1 MESEFFTPKIDQRY
15 DAADAISGLSVCLH
29 YNLVRACVY
38 AAFTSKGD
46 AMKRLLASAVLFAV
60 TAGAQATVSEYT
72 AFFIPYER
80 AQSGYVCLDSQLMEA
95 EFGIPLAS
103 LMEGIFSET
112 KTLHQML
119 GGTSTY
125 KNINLLVNGAT
136 KIPYT
141 YNFDRYTSSGV
152 YEYSFTLDMA
162 AFNTLN
168 GATVA
173 GRQKTKN
180 TAKLALIAMLKT
192 ATAIHGAGN
201 FRLWVKFN
209 NLPSQAGL
217 SGSTV
222 YSGGLDWPTWPY
234 TSSSSLYNTYRTEMI
249 ASGC

>member
-1 MESEFFTPKIDQRY
+1 
-15 DAADAISGLSVCLH
+15 
-29 YNLVRACVY
+29 
-38 AAFTSKGD
+38 
-46 AMKRLLASAVLFAV
+46 MKRLLISAVLLAAM
-60 TAGAQATVSEYT
+60 AGANATVSEYT
-72 AFFIPYER
+72 EFFIPYER
-80 AQSGYVCLDSQLMEA
+80 AQSGYVCLDKQIMEA

-103 LMEGIFSET
+103 LMEGIFTET

-125 KNINLLVNGAT
+125 KNINVLVNGT
-136 KIPYT
+136 TTIPYT
-141 YNFDRYTSSGV
+141 YNFDRYISSGV
-152 YEYSFTLDMA
+152 TDYSFTLDMA
-162 AFNTLN
+162 GFNTLN

-192 ATAIHGAGN
+192 AEAIHGAGN

-217 SGSTV
+217 SGSLV
-222 YSGGLDWPTWPY
+222 YSGGVDWPSWPY
-234 TSSSSLYNTYRTEMI
+234 TATSSVYTTYKTEMI

>member
-1 MESEFFTPKIDQRY
+1 
-15 DAADAISGLSVCLH
+15 
-29 YNLVRACVY
+29 
-38 AAFTSKGD
+38 
-46 AMKRLLASAVLFAV
+46 MKRLLISTVLLAAM
-60 TAGAQATVSEYT
+60 AGANATVSEYT
-72 AFFIPYER
+72 EFFIPYER
-80 AQSGYVCLDSQLMEA
+80 AQSGYVCLDKQIMEA

-141 YNFDRYTSSGV
+141 YNFDRYTSSGKWD
-152 YEYSFTLDMA
+152 YSFTLDMA
-162 AFNTLN
+162 AFNSLN
-168 GATVA
+168 GSTVA

-180 TAKLALIAMLKT
+180 TAKLALIAMIKT
-192 ATAIHGAGN
+192 AEVTHGAGN

-217 SGSTV
+217 SGSIV
-222 YSGGLDWPTWPY
+222 HSSGVDWPTWPY
-234 TSSSSLYNTYRTEMI
+234 TSSSGVYNTYRTEMI

>member
-1 MESEFFTPKIDQRY
+1 
-15 DAADAISGLSVCLH
+15 
-29 YNLVRACVY
+29 
-38 AAFTSKGD
+38 
-46 AMKRLLASAVLFAV
+46 MKRLLISAVLLAAM
-60 TAGAQATVSEYT
+60 AGANATVSEYT
-72 AFFIPYER
+72 EFFIPYER
-80 AQSGYVCLDSQLMEA
+80 AQSGYVCLDKQIMEA

-103 LMEGIFSET
+103 LMEGIFTET

-125 KNINLLVNGAT
+125 KNINVLVNGT
-136 KIPYT
+136 TTIPYT
-141 YNFDRYTSSGV
+141 YNVDRYSSSGV
-152 YEYSFTLDMA
+152 TDYSFTLDMA
-162 AFNTLN
+162 GFNTLN

-192 ATAIHGAGN
+192 AEAIHGAGN

-217 SGSTV
+217 SGSLV
-222 YSGGLDWPTWPY
+222 YSGGVDWPSWPY
-234 TSSSSLYNTYRTEMI
+234 TAISSVYTTYKTEMI

>member
-1 MESEFFTPKIDQRY
+1 
-15 DAADAISGLSVCLH
+15 
-29 YNLVRACVY
+29 
-38 AAFTSKGD
+38 
-46 AMKRLLASAVLFAV
+46 MKRLLISTVLLAAM
-60 TAGAQATVSEYT
+60 AGANATVSEYT
-72 AFFIPYER
+72 EFFIPYER
-80 AQSGYVCLDSQLMEA
+80 AQSGYVCLDKQIMEA

-103 LMEGIFSET
+103 LMEGIFTET

-125 KNINLLVNGAT
+125 KNINLLVNGST
-136 KIPYT
+136 TIPYT

-152 YEYSFTLDMA
+152 YEYSFTLNMA
-162 AFNTLN
+162 GFNTLN

-192 ATAIHGAGN
+192 AEAIHGAGN

-217 SGSTV
+217 SGSLV
-222 YSGGLDWPTWPY
+222 HGGGVDWPTWPY
-234 TSSSSLYNTYRTEMI
+234 TASSPVYNTYKTEMI